1 MPELGVKVIIEA
13 ENRRRFPRELPCLAC
28 DRLRLS
34 SGPCRPA
41 LSRLPGDRGPAR
53 QRASAPGTAVSAH
66 SWVPAEPWCC
76 PRCSL
81 ILFTCRLGVRCPRCG
96 HFEDE

>member
-53 QRASAPGTAVSAH
+53 QRASAPGTAVSAWPPPMLWRCPNC
-66 SWVPAEPWCC
+66 SNTILTREAG
-76 PRCSL
+76 PRCS
-81 ILFTCRLGVRCPRCG
+81 RCG
-96 HFEDE
+96 FKEGT